1 MNTLDHLKLRCGR
14 SMVEPARAYRKLRQ
28 KPQPVAAAGC
38 RAVSG
43 NNTSMSLPD
52 PIKLVPVRRPGA
64 VTR

>member
-1 MNTLDHLKLRCGR
+1 
-14 SMVEPARAYRKLRQ
+14 MVDLARAYRKLRQ

-52 PIKLVPVRRPGA
+52 PIKLVLVRRPGA